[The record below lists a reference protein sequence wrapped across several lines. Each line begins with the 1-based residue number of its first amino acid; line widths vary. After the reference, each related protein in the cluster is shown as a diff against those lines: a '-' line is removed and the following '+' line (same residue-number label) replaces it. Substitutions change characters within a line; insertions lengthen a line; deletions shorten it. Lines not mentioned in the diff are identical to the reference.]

1 MKKEMKNLFMFVA
14 ALFMGMAVTACG
26 SDGDDNG
33 NGNGDNGGGSGQS
46 SNTMT
51 VDGKALD
58 ITSVQLLQNGTG
70 EDGRL
75 WFVVTAS
82 DNSVLNIM
90 VSKNDEGK
98 TIDLSKASTED
109 IADYWH
115 VYYNVTRA
123 SSMEAKQLM
132 MGMGVTWGTS
142 TFVFNAGSTLYYKS
156 QGNNK
161 FQLKYNI
168 NGPEYNNNAVTHTLV
183 ANWSGTVYNVADLL
197 K

>member
-33 NGNGDNGGGSGQS
+33 NGNGDNGGGSSQS

-75 WFVVTAS
+75 WFVRHIPDDS
-82 DNSVLNIM
+82 LFSLI
-90 VSKNDEGK
+90 
-98 TIDLSKASTED
+98 
-109 IADYWH
+109 
-115 VYYNVTRA
+115 R
-123 SSMEAKQLM
+123 
-132 MGMGVTWGTS
+132 
-142 TFVFNAGSTLYYKS
+142 
-156 QGNNK
+156 
-161 FQLKYNI
+161 
-168 NGPEYNNNAVTHTLV
+168 P
-183 ANWSGTVYNVADLL
+183 
-197 K
+197 